1 MKKNI
6 FKTTVLAAA
15 ILLGSCSEDDTV
27 ISNPDPDPVD
37 PPAATASVILNEVEY
52 LGNSVEIFNNGDT
65 AVDLSGYF
73 LCLGPGTYRQIGDL
87 EVEGDLNLAA
97 GDYLVVSYDMPNVTG
112 GLGLYID
119 NSGFGNAA
127 TLADFVQWGAAGS
140 PREDVAVSAGIWTA
154 GEFVPVMESATNTII
169 FDGEGVGAAN
179 WAETSTVTLGAD
191 NLLTVPAPLRSIVL
205 NEVQYGSR
213 DLVELYNNGDVA
225 VDLSTYWL
233 CLGPGTYAQI
243 GDLTPESGDIELAPG
258 QFLVLPYTMPD
269 TEAGLGLYSM
279 NQFANPEAI
288 VDFVQYGA
296 SGSAREDVA
305 VAAGIWTAGEFVP
318 TVRLNS
324 FSIEFDGEGDSASD
338 WTEEVNPSLGE
349 ANDVQAATTIF
360 NVTIS
365 NVTNYLNVHTFT
377 ERTVAATGASV
388 GRGPLNNADYQYQ
401 IEFQAVP
408 GTKFTPV
415 TMMGNSNDWFLA
427 PEDFAG
433 IDLFPN
439 GQALTGDIAGELI
452 LFDLGVE
459 DDNLPEN
466 FPPAGANVGPLD
478 PNPLTRIVDRGG
490 RNGATYITAELAYQ
504 ASADGQSAGTFTFTI
519 RPIAAMLPN
528 PSLDPSSNNGFVA
541 TPGIVVLHTQP
552 EPLFS
557 LGTVDRSVGLEQ
569 IAEDG
574 NPDPLFDWFTETG
587 TQGAPLRLSSSLS
600 VFSPG
605 LIYAFNTERDPF
617 FVQGEEN
624 NPENGLEELA
634 EDGNNMV
641 AVDYIN
647 GLGLPV
653 VASDQEVNIG
663 PGEDLTFTLE
673 VPQGQDY
680 KFGFGT
686 MLVQTNDWFMSY
698 NNVGF
703 PLFDDTGVP
712 VSGTDASIRA
722 YLYDAGTEVDQA
734 VGFGAD
740 QAPRQS
746 GPNQGAADDNTIIRR
761 VSALEDVQFGKG
773 LITSG
778 PGVVYVQDPRGGYN
792 VIRIDIQPQ

>member
-6 FKTTVLAAA
+6 FKTTLLAAA
-15 ILLGSCSEDDTV
+15 ILAASCSDDDTFV
-27 ISNPDPDPVD
+27 GDPDPID
-37 PPAATASVILNEVEY
+37 PPAVNASVILNEVAY
-52 LGNSVEIFNNGDT
+52 LNNQVEIFNNGDT

-87 EVEGDLNLAA
+87 EVTGDLNLAP
-97 GDYLVVSYDMPNVTG
+97 GGYLVASYEMPNETG
-112 GLGLYID
+112 GLGLYVD
-119 NSGFGNAA
+119 NSGFGNAT
-127 TLADFVQWGAAGS
+127 TLADFVQWGAAGT
-140 PREDVAVSAGIWTA
+140 PRESVAVEAGIWTA
-154 GEFVPVMESATNTII
+154 GEFVPVMNSADNTVI
-169 FDGEGVGAAN
+169 FDGEGTGAAN

-191 NLLTVPAPLRSIVL
+191 NILTVPAVMRSIVL

-258 QFLVLPYTMPD
+258 QFLVLPYSMPD

-305 VAAGIWTAGEFVP
+305 VTAGIWTAGDFVP

-324 FSIEFDGEGDSASD
+324 YSIEFDGEGEASSD
-338 WTEEVNPSLGE
+338 WAEEVNPSLGV
-349 ANDVQAATTIF
+349 ANDVANATTVF

-365 NVTNYLNVHTFT
+365 NVINYLNVHTFT
-377 ERTVAATGASV
+377 ERTETATGASA

-433 IDLFPN
+433 IDLFPG

-459 DDNLPEN
+459 ADNLPAN

-478 PNPLTRIVDRGG
+478 PNPLARIVDRGG
-490 RNGATYITAELAYQ
+490 RNGATYITAELTYE
-504 ASADGQSAGTFTFTI
+504 ASADGLSAGTFTFTI
-519 RPIAAMLPN
+519 RPVAAMLPD
-528 PSLDPSSNNGFVA
+528 PSLDPSSDNGFVA

-557 LGTVDRSVGLEQ
+557 LGTVDRSVGLEA

-574 NPDPLFDWFTETG
+574 NPDELFAWFTETG

-605 LIYAFNTERDPF
+605 LIYAFNTETDPF
-617 FVQGEEN
+617 FVQGEAN
-624 NPENGLEELA
+624 NSENGLEALA
-634 EDGNNMV
+634 EDGNNAM
-641 AVDYIN
+641 AVDFIA

-653 VASDQEVNIG
+653 VASNEEVNIG
-663 PGEDLTFTLE
+663 PGEDLTFTIE

-686 MLVQTNDWFMSY
+686 MLVETNDWFMSY

-703 PLFDDTGVP
+703 PLFDDAGVP

-734 VGFGAD
+734 VGFGNY

-746 GPNQGAADDNTIIRR
+746 VDNEGPADANTTIRR
-761 VSALEDVQFGKG
+761 VSELEDVQFGKG
-773 LITSG
+773 LISSG
-778 PGVVYVQDPRGGYN
+778 PGVVYVEDPRGGYN
-792 VIRIDIQPQ
+792 LIRIDIQPQ